1 VIAETSKEGEEVLKN
16 LKMVLESRAAIYR
29 FEAKEVGKI
38 KLIRK

>member
-16 LKMVLESRAAIYR
+16 LKMVLESQAAIYR

>member
-16 LKMVLESRAAIYR
+16 LKMVLDLQAAIYR
-29 FEAKEVGKI
+29 FETREVGKI

>member
-16 LKMVLESRAAIYR
+16 LKMDFELQAAIYR
-29 FEAKEVGKI
+29 FETKEVGEI

>member
-16 LKMVLESRAAIYR
+16 LKMVLEAQAAIYR